1 MDNIHELV
9 YGLRDKDND
18 YAYQCLKQL
27 QAESSNSDKVY
38 SYFDY
43 FTEMLDDSNS
53 YIRARGIHMIAANA
67 QWDKECKLY
76 GIIDK
81 FLEHILDEQPITARQ
96 CIQLLPMI
104 AEHKPNLKEKIVSA
118 LLKAEPKKYKETMQK
133 LIFKDIEKS
142 LELIANK

>member
-27 QAESSNSDKVY
+27 QAEGSNSDKVY

-43 FTEMLDDSNS
+43 FTEMLDDSSS

-67 QWDKECKLY
+67 QWDKDCKLD

-81 FLEHILDEQPITARQ
+81 FLEHILDEKPITARQ
-96 CIQLLPMI
+96 CIQLLPII